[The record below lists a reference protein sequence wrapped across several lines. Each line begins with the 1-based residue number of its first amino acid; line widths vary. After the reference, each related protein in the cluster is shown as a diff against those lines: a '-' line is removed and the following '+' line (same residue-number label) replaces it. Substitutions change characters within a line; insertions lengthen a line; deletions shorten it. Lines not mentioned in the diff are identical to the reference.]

1 MKTKPFIITI
11 LAAIGI
17 IGGGV
22 AMLKGDNTK
31 ESAQEA
37 YFEHAEPVEYI
48 KVCVETHDNVEYVN
62 FTEPMEIK
70 GYVVK

>member
-31 ESAQEA
+31 ESTQESLLKNS
-37 YFEHAEPVEYI
+37 EPVEYI
-48 KVCVETHDNVEYVN
+48 KVSVELHDDIEYVN
-62 FTEPMEIK
+62 FIEPMEIK

>member
-22 AMLKGDNTK
+22 ATLKGDNVK
-31 ESAQEA
+31 ESAQESLIKNS
-37 YFEHAEPVEYI
+37 EPAEYI
-48 KVCVETHDNVEYVN
+48 KVSVELHDDIEYVN
-62 FTEPMEIK
+62 FIEPMEIK
-70 GYVVK
+70 GYVIK